1 MQTMQTMQTMQ
12 SYFNQLAD
20 TLTAAC
26 QGDEVLL
33 LHLSAEESDFVRF
46 NRSAIRQGGVVEQR
60 YLTLE
65 LIVGQRHVSETITL
79 TGQGDVDAPRTLAVL
94 GALRACL
101 PEMPEDPYLLY
112 ATDVVNTEQLGDADL
127 APVDGMIDAILD
139 AGQGQDLVG
148 ILARG
153 GVYAGFAN
161 SLGQRNWFSTKSFHV
176 DWSFYLQGD
185 KAVKTAYAG
194 LAGQWSAAAFLQK
207 VEAAH
212 QQLAV
217 LGRPSRT
224 IQPGEYRTYLT
235 PDAVSEYIGILG
247 WGGFGV
253 KSHRTKSTPMLKMI
267 EEGATLSPS
276 LTIRENTAEGLAP
289 NFTSKGYV
297 KPDAIDLIVDGEYRE
312 AMVSPRS
319 AKEFALDVNA
329 GGEGPESMDVS
340 AGSLEAADAV
350 AELGEGVY
358 AGCLWYLNYSDMP
371 AGRVTGMT
379 RFATF
384 WVEGGEIVAPLNVMR
399 FDETIY
405 RALGENLVALTKQ
418 RDFIP
423 SSQTY
428 EQRSTDS
435 MRMPGALIDNFRFT
449 L

>member
-1 MQTMQTMQTMQ
+1 MQTMQT
-12 SYFNQLAD
+12 YFNQLAD

-33 LHLSAEESDFVRF
+33 MHLSAEESDFVRF

-65 LIVGQRHVSETITL
+65 LIAGQRHVAETVTL
-79 TGQGDVDAPRTLAVL
+79 AGQGDVDGPRTLAVL

-176 DWSFYLQGD
+176 DWSFYVQGEQGD
-185 KAVKTAYAG
+185 QAVKTAYAG
-194 LAGQWSAAAFLQK
+194 LAGQWSNDAFSAKVAAAR
-207 VEAAH
+207 E
-212 QQLAV
+212 QLAV
-217 LGRPSRT
+217 FANPART
-224 IQPGEYRTYLT
+224 IEPGEYRTYLT
-235 PDAVSEYIGILG
+235 PDALSEFIGLLG

-297 KPDAIDLIVDGEYRE
+297 KPDAIDLIVDGAYRE

-329 GGEGPESMDVS
+329 GGEAPESMDVS
-340 AGSLEAADAV
+340 AGQLDAAQA
-350 AELGEGVY
+350 ASELGEGVY

-371 AGRVTGMT
+371 AGRITGMT